1 MCPFI
6 ALLTRLFVCMFNLSV
21 VVAGLGFCI
30 VQSVWAD
37 DIVVSEQTF
46 GCILDWPKVRN
57 TRFKHSDPKELKEA
71 MRILRESIPDKEY
84 PVGTILQLVP
94 FEAMVKHPREK
105 FPKTNGWEFFALDV
119 SEAGT
124 KIKDRGDNVVNVSQ
138 GVTCLSCHQPAA
150 RFDFVCEKG
159 HGCAPIPFDDQ
170 MIAEMQRADRR
181 CAKK

>member
-1 MCPFI
+1 MRHFI
-6 ALLTRLFVCMFNLSV
+6 ALVCRLSV
-21 VVAGLGFCI
+21 CVLKRSVLVAGLGFCI
-30 VQSVWAD
+30 VSSASAD
-37 DIVVSEQTF
+37 DIAVSEQTF
-46 GCILDWPKVRN
+46 GCILDWPQVRN
-57 TRFKHSDPKELKEA
+57 TRIKHSDPEQLKEA
-71 MRILRESIPDKEY
+71 MRIFRDSLPDREY

-119 SEAGT
+119 SGAGT
-124 KIKDRGDNVVNVSQ
+124 KIRDRGDNVVNLSQ

-170 MIAEMQRADRR
+170 KIGALQRADAR
-181 CAKK
+181 CPTK

>member
-1 MCPFI
+1 MR
-6 ALLTRLFVCMFNLSV
+6 ALIKLWCHISV
-21 VVAGLGFCI
+21 WTCTCTLLAIGLGLSMLSGASA
-30 VQSVWAD
+30 QD
-37 DIVVSEQTF
+37 LTVSEQTF

-57 TRFKHSDPKELKEA
+57 TRFKHADPERLKEA
-71 MRILRESIPDKEY
+71 MRIFRDSVPDKEY

-105 FPKTNGWEFFALDV
+105 FPNTNGWEFFALDV

-124 KIKDRGDNVVNVSQ
+124 TIRDRGENVVNLSQ
-138 GVTCLSCHQPAA
+138 GVTCLSCHQPAT

-170 MIAEMQRADRR
+170 KIAEIQKADLR
-181 CAKK
+181 CTKK